1 MKNRKDQVNS
11 DEYLELKQQLCQID
25 IKLEDLNEYLG
36 EKHYIEYKDHF
47 KKPFSVVLK
56 DIRLVQI
63 RIKMITT

>member
-36 EKHYIEYKDHF
+36 EKHYIEYKYHF